1 MKIVK
6 PKVEYWAQ
14 GENKFDHIAKCAR
27 VCYASD
33 RTTNNEKFVNGLIH
47 NNHLSMLRHWSVY
60 IHIKDCLC
68 GLKHSII
75 EKYFSIHPYCGFV
88 YAEHAD
94 CYISTNLQYFN
105 DVKEEL
111 MKIYD
116 FDLEEYVITQE
127 ELEKEPWTQD
137 IRRYTMFVQ
146 TGIDISRELNRVS
159 PNNIAEQSTRY
170 VEQGSICQS
179 HFYDITLDEVD
190 CDLFGDCYDK
200 DRNII
205 IPLLTTNDYKPVD
218 INDYLISCA
227 DCFRNYNRLLNSGF
241 KEEDARKVLPLATTT
256 KCVYTYSLKEWKHI
270 LDLRLY
276 GTTGRPHPDAKII
289 GELIQKEFHKIG
301 FEV

>member
-33 RTTNNEKFVNGLIH
+33 RTTNNEKFVNGLVH

-60 IHIKDCLC
+60 FDFTNCIAGIN
-68 GLKHSII
+68 
-75 EKYFSIHPYCGFV
+75 FVNNPYCSCIYNNKNV
-88 YAEHAD
+88 YV
-94 CYISTNLQYFN
+94 STNLQYYDDIHDKLLDLF
-105 DVKEEL
+105 
-111 MKIYD
+111 D
-116 FDLEEYVITQE
+116 FDIEEYLVTEDFIKSQGKWTEDVI
-127 ELEKEPWTQD
+127 
-137 IRRYTMFVQ
+137 RYTMFIQ
-146 TGIDISRELNRVS
+146 TSIDISRELNRVS

-170 VEQGSICQS
+170 VEQGSICES

-190 CDLFGDCYDK
+190 CDSFGDCYDK

-205 IPLLTTNDYKPVD
+205 IPLLTTNDYKPVA

-241 KEEDARKVLPLATTT
+241 KKEDARKVLPLATTT

-276 GTTGRPHPDAKII
+276 GTTGRPHPDARVI
-289 GELIQKEFHKIG
+289 GELIKKEFYNIG
-301 FEV
+301 IEV

>member
-33 RTTNNEKFVNGLIH
+33 RTTNNEKFVNGLVH

-60 IHIKDCLC
+60 LNFTDCVAGISLRI
-68 GLKHSII
+68 LR
-75 EKYFSIHPYCGFV
+75 EYFVNNPYCSCV
-88 YAEHAD
+88 YNNKNV
-94 CYISTNLQYFN
+94 YVSTNLQYCN
-105 DVKEEL
+105 EIHDKL
-111 MKIYD
+111 LDLYD
-116 FDLEEYVITQE
+116 FDIEEYLVTEDFIKSQG
-127 ELEKEPWTQD
+127 KWTED
-137 IRRYTMFVQ
+137 IIRYTMFVQ
-146 TGIDISRELNRVS
+146 TSIDISRELNRVS

-179 HFYDITLDEVD
+179 HFYNITLDEVD

-205 IPLLTTNDYKPVD
+205 IPLLTTNDYKSVD

-241 KEEDARKVLPLATTT
+241 KKEDARKVLPLATTT

-276 GTTGRPHPDAKII
+276 GTTGRPHPDAKVI
-289 GELIQKEFHKIG
+289 GELIKKEFYNIG
-301 FEV
+301 IEV